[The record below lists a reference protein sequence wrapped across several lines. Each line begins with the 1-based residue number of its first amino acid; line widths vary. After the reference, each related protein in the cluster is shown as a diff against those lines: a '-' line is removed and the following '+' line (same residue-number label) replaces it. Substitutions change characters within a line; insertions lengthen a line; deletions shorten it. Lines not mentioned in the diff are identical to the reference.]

1 MGQSY
6 HCTKQC
12 CIMLD
17 PQPGPSTARS
27 TASSGSR
34 SNYAPT
40 LYEHQLNGRTNK
52 NQLGEQLCC
61 CGRGNP

>member
-27 TASSGSR
+27 TASSGSG

-52 NQLGEQLCC
+52 NQLG
-61 CGRGNP
+61 